1 MKRQL
6 FATLLASCITLAS
19 YTPLSVKPNKV
30 HKVIIDAGHG
40 GKDPGCFGKKLQ
52 EKDVCFSVAMEV
64 GALIKTYSPDVQV
77 VYTRTKEN
85 QFVELR
91 ERARLANRENGDLF
105 MSIHCNSAPTANVC
119 GTETYVMGLSEM
131 TNEDEDVALR
141 ENAAILNEIDYLE
154 KYDGFD
160 PESPMSHI
168 IMANYQNTFQ
178 NKSLRFASFIEQE
191 FVETAQ
197 RRSRGVKQ
205 SSFVVLW
212 KTAMPSVLVE
222 VGFLTNQ
229 EEEDYLGGKTGKKNI
244 AQGIYK
250 AFEKYKNS
258 VEHKKNKPNE

>member
-1 MKRQL
+1 MKNISII
-6 FATLLASCITLAS
+6 TLLASCFLFAAYI
-19 YTPLSVKPNKV
+19 PLNTKPNKI

-40 GKDPGCFGKKLQ
+40 GKDSGCFGKKLQ
-52 EKDVCFSVAMEV
+52 EKDVCLSVAMEV
-64 GALIKTYSPDVQV
+64 GVLIKTYFPDVQI

-91 ERARLANRENGDLF
+91 ERARMANREHGDLF
-105 MSIHCNSAPTANVC
+105 MSIHCNAAASASVS
-119 GTETYVMGLSEM
+119 GTETYIMGLNDAEIETEEVS
-131 TNEDEDVALR
+131 LR
-141 ENAAILNEIDYLE
+141 ENSAILNEIDYLE

-168 IMANYQNTFQ
+168 VLANYQNTFQ
-178 NKSLRFASFIEQE
+178 HNSLRLASNIEHE

-222 VGFLTNQ
+222 VGFLSNQ
-229 EEEDYLGGKTGKKNI
+229 EEENYLGNPNGKKNI
-244 AQGIYK
+244 AYGLFK
-250 AFEKYKNS
+250 AFEKYKNAIE
-258 VEHKKNKPNE
+258 VKNVKN

>member
-1 MKRQL
+1 MKKL
-6 FATLLASCITLAS
+6 SLTLLVFVSTLLVG
-19 YTPLSVKPNKV
+19 YTPLNTKPNKLR
-30 HKVIIDAGHG
+30 KVIIDAGHG

-64 GALIKTYSPDVQV
+64 GVLIKTYLPDVQV

-91 ERARLANRENGDLF
+91 ERARLANREHGDLF
-105 MSIHCNSAPTANVC
+105 MSIHCNSASSAHVC
-119 GTETYVMGLSEM
+119 GTETYVMGL
-131 TNEDEDVALR
+131 NEVDAEEDVALR
-141 ENAAILNEIDYLE
+141 ENAAVLNEIDYLE

-160 PESPMSHI
+160 PESPMTHI
-168 IMANYQNTFQ
+168 ILANYQNNFQ
-178 NKSLRFASFIEQE
+178 ANSLRFASHIENQ

-222 VGFLTNQ
+222 VGFLTNP
-229 EEEDYLGGKTGKKNI
+229 EEENFLDGSGGKKNI
-244 AQGIYK
+244 AMGIFK
-250 AFEKYKNS
+250 AFEKYKNA
-258 VEHKKNKPNE
+258 VEVDNTKEK